1 MKIILTVLFTL
12 AAMSFGPVAFADYWG
27 MLIGSRVEQNCDL
40 QARKANVNPVTDA
53 WRTQCR
59 QLAQEQDACVLATG
73 YTTGAKPTAAT
84 DACWRQFE
92 AKVRAI
98 PR

>member
-1 MKIILTVLFTL
+1 MKIILTGLFTL
-12 AAMSFGPVAFADYWG
+12 AAMSFGSAAFADYWG
-27 MLIGSRVEQNCDL
+27 MLIGSQVERMCDA
-40 QARKANVNPVTDA
+40 QARKNNVSPVTDA
-53 WRTQCR
+53 WRAQCR
-59 QLAQEQDACVLATG
+59 QAAQEQDACVLATG

>member
-1 MKIILTVLFTL
+1 MKIITTGLITV
-12 AAMSFGPVAFADYWG
+12 AAMFVGSVAFADYWG
-27 MLIGSRVEQNCDL
+27 MLIGSQVERNCDL
-40 QARKANVNPVTDA
+40 QARRANVNPVTDA
-53 WRTQCR
+53 WKTQCR
-59 QLAQEQDACVLATG
+59 QAAQEQDACVLATG
-73 YTTGAKPTAAT
+73 WTVGAKPTAAT